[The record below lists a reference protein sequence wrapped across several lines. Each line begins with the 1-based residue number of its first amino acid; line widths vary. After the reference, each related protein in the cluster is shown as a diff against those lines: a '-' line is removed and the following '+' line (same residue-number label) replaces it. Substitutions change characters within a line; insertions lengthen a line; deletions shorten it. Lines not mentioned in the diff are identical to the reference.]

1 MKVGE
6 LAAASVQYSERKGA
20 SAKKDNLDLVQRL
33 STIGTSGKHKQNC
46 ERDLQFAIST
56 FAKALKAD
64 FFYVQCDLWDPAENA
79 IVDTSLPVIDPVSLV
94 AGLWKRGRH
103 VFRHCFFGGLSE
115 ESVQAYWQNAF
126 ERGEWFQKHEAS
138 SWEPQKWARLAPI
151 SIYGDD
157 VSSYK
162 ATEAGNISI
171 LTFCSDLAHG
181 NIPFL
186 RYFLLTLYSEYLAT
200 EMTYSAINETLLPCN
215 LFFWWKGERKPTHAQ

>member
-1 MKVGE
+1 MH
-6 LAAASVQYSERKGA
+6 YSKKKGA
-20 SAKKDNLDLVQRL
+20 PQKKDKLDFVQRL
-33 STIGTSGKHKQNC
+33 ASIGTSGKHKQNC
-46 ERDLQFAIST
+46 ERDLQFAISS

-64 FFYVQCDLWDPAENA
+64 IFYVECKLWNPAENA

-94 AGLWKRGRH
+94 AGLWRRGKH
-103 VFRHCFFGGLSE
+103 VFRHCFFGGFSE
-115 ESVQAYWQNAF
+115 EAVQAYWTNAA
-126 ERGEWFQKHEAS
+126 ERGEWFQKLEAS
-138 SWEPQKWARLAPI
+138 TWEPRRWARLAPL
-151 SIYGDD
+151 STYGDD

-200 EMTYSAINETLLPCN
+200 ADTYKNINETLL
-215 LFFWWKGERKPTHAQ
+215 TI